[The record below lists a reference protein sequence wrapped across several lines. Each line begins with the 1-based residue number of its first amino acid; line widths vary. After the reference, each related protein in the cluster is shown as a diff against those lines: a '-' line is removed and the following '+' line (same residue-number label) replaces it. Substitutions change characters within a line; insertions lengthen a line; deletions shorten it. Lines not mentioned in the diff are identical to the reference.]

1 MDKDPNAGKDGDDRM
16 GVFAIIGGVVLGAAL
31 LVGVGAAAFVYKK
44 RIERK
49 RRFRMMETFEDEF
62 DESDSQNS
70 LDVPEMHLRAAEVAK
85 DASYTVLPRNGKL

>member
-1 MDKDPNAGKDGDDRM
+1 MDKDLSKKKGSGDNRSL
-16 GVFAIIGGVVLGAAL
+16 FNIIGGVVLGAAL
-31 LVGVGAAAFVYKK
+31 LMGAGAAAFVYKK
-44 RIERK
+44 RVERK